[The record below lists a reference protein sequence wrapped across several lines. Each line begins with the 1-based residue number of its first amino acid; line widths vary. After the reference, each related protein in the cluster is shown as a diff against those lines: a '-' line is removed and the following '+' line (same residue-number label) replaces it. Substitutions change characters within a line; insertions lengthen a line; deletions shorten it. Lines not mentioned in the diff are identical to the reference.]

1 MKRIAMTALA
11 LVLGVTLAQ
20 AQQQQQKA
28 PTTPATTQQKAPA
41 TTTKA
46 PAPAPKS
53 LYDRLGG
60 EKGISAV
67 VDDML
72 KFVVA
77 DKRINSFFAK
87 ADAAKLGKLLKEQIC
102 QASGGP
108 CKYSGRDMKTAHAG
122 AGIQEKHFNA
132 LVEDL
137 RRAMNKNKVKT
148 KEKNELVALLAPMKK
163 DIVEPAKPTP
173 AKAPATAPKAPATTA
188 PKKS

>member
-11 LVLGVTLAQ
+11 LVLGVSLAQ

-28 PTTPATTQQKAPA
+28 PATPATTQQKAPA

-67 VDDML
+67 VDDTL
-72 KFVVA
+72 KFVLA
-77 DKRINSFFAK
+77 DKRINAFFAK
-87 ADAAKLGKLLKEQIC
+87 ADGAKLGKLLKEQIC

-137 RRAMNKNKVKT
+137 RRAMNKHKVKT

-163 DIVEPAKPTP
+163 DIVEPPKPAP
-173 AKAPATAPKAPATTA
+173 AKAPATAPKAPAPA